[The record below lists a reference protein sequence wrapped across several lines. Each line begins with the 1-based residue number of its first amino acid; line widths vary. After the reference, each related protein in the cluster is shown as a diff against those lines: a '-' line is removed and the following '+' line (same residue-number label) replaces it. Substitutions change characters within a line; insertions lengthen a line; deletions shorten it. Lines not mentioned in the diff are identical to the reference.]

1 MYRPTGQAFVF
12 IAIVFISVNSFL
24 LFLLYV
30 LPFPASMQ
38 SSLPWESAGRI
49 YMLYTDH
56 PSHKKAYYSN
66 VITLIVEQFTTF
78 IT

>member
-24 LFLLYV
+24 LFLLYF

-38 SSLPWESAGRI
+38 SSLPWESDE